1 VKYQTIK
8 GTNDRLPDDAPRWNH
23 VLLTAQRVLER
34 YGAGEIHTPVFE
46 DTGVFKKAVG
56 EGSDIVRKEMY
67 TLTDRGE
74 RELTLR
80 PEATAPMVRAYLQHG
95 FASRPTPTKFWTFEP
110 MFRAENVQKGRE
122 RQFHQLGLEVIG
134 LGDPVV
140 DAESIDVGYTIL
152 KELGLKKFTVRLGS
166 VGDTSDRQEYV
177 AYIKSVLSP
186 VRDRLSE
193 DSQERLDLNPMRILD
208 SKDRKDQALLREL
221 EVKPMLEFLGADA
234 RAHFEAV
241 QGFLRDWDVPFVVD
255 SSIVRG
261 LDYYNRTAYEF
272 AHDDLGLTILAGGRY
287 DGLAEILGGQ
297 ATPGIGWGCGVER
310 VLMALEAEK
319 IVVPEPDG
327 VLAYVL
333 PLDDSQA
340 FHQAF
345 KITRELRK
353 IGKILCSYRYWPL
366 SLRTKGIA
374 VAKKSKPRF
383 LVIVNPEEIAKG
395 FVTVEDLSM
404 EPKYSAQYLEGR
416 IEKIHRDE
424 LLHRLNIKLK
434 EEK

>member
-241 QGFLRDWDVPFVVD
+241 QGFLRDWDVPFTVD

-272 AHDDLGLTILAGGRY
+272 VHDDLGFTILAGGRY

-310 VLMALEAEK
+310 VLMSLEAEK
-319 IVVPEPDG
+319 IAVPASER
-327 VLAYVL
+327 VLAYIVPLEPESL
-333 PLDDSQA
+333 PLAAKVARDVRRIGKALSAYRVKALGKALGDAEKYGAKFAVLIGEKERSSDVLTI
-340 FHQAF
+340 
-345 KITRELRK
+345 KNLTTREQSSVP
-353 IGKILCSYRYWPL
+353 IS
-366 SLRTKGIA
+366 SLN
-374 VAKKSKPRF
+374 SF
-383 LVIVNPEEIAKG
+383 L
-395 FVTVEDLSM
+395 
-404 EPKYSAQYLEGR
+404 LEQ
-416 IEKIHRDE
+416 I
-424 LLHRLNIKLK
+424 
-434 EEK
+434 